1 MAISSTRRSRSHKDL
16 MGLKNRWRL
25 KNDLAAPD
33 YRPQRNDKESIRAS
47 VLEVAIS
54 PWWRLKND
62 LASPGATFC
71 KEMTR
76 NQFVQPCG
84 SD

>member
-1 MAISSTRRSRSHKDL
+1 

-25 KNDLAAPD
+25 KNDLAALGHH
-33 YRPQRNDKESIRAS
+33 PQRNDKESIRAI

-54 PWWRLKND
+54 TWWRLKND
-62 LASPGATFC
+62 LASPGAIFC

-76 NQFVQPCG
+76 NQFVQACG